1 MSASIMLIL
10 LILSNISQAPAMR
23 HSTYERLH

>member
-1 MSASIMLIL
+1 MGASIMLIL
-10 LILSNISQAPAMR
+10 SILSDISQAPAMR